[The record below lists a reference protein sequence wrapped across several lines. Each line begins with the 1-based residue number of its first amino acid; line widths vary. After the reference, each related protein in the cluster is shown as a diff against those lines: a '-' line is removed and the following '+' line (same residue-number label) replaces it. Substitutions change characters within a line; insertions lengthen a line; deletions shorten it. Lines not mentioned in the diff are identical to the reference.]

1 MIVAGA
7 DDIVAM
13 LEESQVTVG
22 TIRGSRYVG
31 PIKVTIQLTGVQ
43 LLVYRSHLLHC
54 CWLTSAGCCV
64 VSRVLCL

>member
-31 PIKVTIQLTGVQ
+31 PIKVTIQLTAGRTAGVSQ
-43 LLVYRSHLLHC
+43 SCVALLLRD
-54 CWLTSAGCCV
+54 TA
-64 VSRVLCL
+64 